1 MDRKQIRRIRI
12 ETQEQESLDLLLH
25 EAIWA
30 RQQFERYRNSPLVS
44 DFIKGVLLGEYNSY
58 YSIYQAMCVKHGI
71 KP

>member
-58 YSIYQAMCVKHGI
+58 YSIYQAMCVKF
-71 KP
+71 